1 MTVDRT
7 RPVVVVDSVT
17 HRIGSTTALTDVSLS
32 VDAGQLVVL
41 AGRSGS
47 GKTTL
52 LHLVAGVSRP
62 TAGRV
67 EVLGDDPRVR
77 HDWASV
83 SLTPQHSAVAGGLT
97 VAENVGLPASLRGGT
112 IDAGL
117 LASLGLDAVADR
129 PATDTSLGEQQRTAI
144 ARGLVLQP
152 MVALF
157 DEPTSHQDDEH
168 VDLVLAAL
176 LEARARGSAVVIATH
191 DPRVVDVADRVVRL
205 SEGRTSEEPR
215 SP

>member
-1 MTVDRT
+1 MTADRT
-7 RPVVVVDSVT
+7 RPVLVVDSVT
-17 HRIGSTTALTDVSLS
+17 HRIGSATVLTDVSLS

-62 TAGRV
+62 TSGRV
-67 EVLGDDPRVR
+67 EVLGDDPCAR

-97 VAENVGLPASLRGGT
+97 VGENVGLPASLRGGT
-112 IDAGL
+112 VEPGL
-117 LASLGLDAVADR
+117 LASLGLAAVVDR

-152 MVALF
+152 TVALF
-157 DEPTSHQDDEH
+157 DEPTSHQDDDH
-168 VDLVLAAL
+168 VELVLAAL
-176 LEARARGSAVVIATH
+176 LDARARGSAVVVATH

-205 SEGRTSEEPR
+205 SEGRANEAPR
-215 SP
+215 PS